1 MKHIFLF
8 LSLFFAIAC
17 LQAQQVKDTRA
28 WDQPQS
34 YKPMVSQGEFLGN
47 IPPLRTLPPLMTPAI
62 PTKKTW
68 SKRNYFRKNKQ
79 NNPTPQPVNG
89 DPLVNAQVAARSGNP
104 QITELLNFD
113 GIGDLSGITPP
124 DPTGDVGKNHYVQMV
139 NANGGAWF
147 QIWDKQGQSVYGP
160 ALTSTIWSQV
170 GSGSIGDPIIQY
182 DQAAQRWLMMEMR
195 GFGVNDLLIAVSDN
209 SDPTGSWKAFSFP
222 TYGFPDYPKLYIW
235 NNAYF
240 VTINEIAGG
249 NLCSGYALE
258 RSALL
263 NGSPNFKTYRFQMP
277 NYLGIQYQPA
287 TGVDWAGGP
296 PPPPGTPGMIMR
308 VYDDIW
314 DGGTDHLEMWKVNVD
329 WQDTTQ
335 SSLEGPELLYPAFF
349 ETAVCNS
356 GLFNCI
362 EQPDPTAPNITALDD
377 IIMYSAP
384 YRNLGDHESIVLNH
398 VVDVS
403 GVVGPGGDAEVRW
416 YELRRTGGGPWGIYQ
431 QGTYAPDV
439 KTNRFMG
446 TITMDDKGNIGLGYS
461 VCDNTN
467 VFPGLRLTGRRV
479 GDPLN
484 QMTIEEHTVV
494 DGQKSHGDER
504 WGDYSSMVVDPED
517 GRTFWFTGEYQPSQG
532 NWATRITSF
541 LVRRDSNDISPISLV
556 GPQASATLGNA
567 ETVKVEI
574 LNNGILSASG
584 MKVSLYADGALITT
598 DPVASVIAAGETKV
612 HTFSVPVPM
621 GVVGKTYKLMMIT
634 NWQSDGFS
642 KNDTLRAS
650 VRHLTS
656 DDAQAAGR
664 VDFPG
669 VICGNS
675 YGLSFLLKNAGEA
688 PLQSAKINWKINGQS
703 YTQYNWTGNL
713 APGASDTVSL
723 PLTGIND
730 GSNFFYANT
739 SSPNGVQDQDVH
751 NDSTF
756 FKFTGNLDG
765 TYMEARANTESGGL
779 KMELRTLSNS
789 LVATREFQSMED
801 IGYPVCAENGTC
813 YKLILTAKTL
823 KWKGH
828 FRLYDIFGNILA
840 EATEAKVD
848 NTVQPINVCTPTRKQ
863 VDVGPFSLSSPV
875 SGPNLGIAEPV
886 KVIVRNF
893 GLTDQSNID
902 VAYRLDGGLWHT
914 ETIPGVL
921 PPAAQA
927 EHVFAT
933 TEDLSTFGSA
943 YQFDIRATVPG
954 DQLPTNDQKQITV
967 YHRPERDLA
976 FKSLSSA
983 FVCSDTTS
991 IPLKLSFEN
1000 LGQSDISTMRLQ
1012 YSLNGL
1018 LNAPFSLTPGISS
1031 GQSYNTDISI
1041 SGSKFGSNQLKMWIV
1056 DVNDKGKD
1064 FSQANDTLVFNYAI
1078 YPDGFGIYCSV
1089 LTDTKPEET
1098 SWDIVDLQGNIV
1110 ASQGPFTAANT
1121 FYSKISC
1128 LKKDQCYKFRLHDS
1142 GQDGM
1147 NGMVQIETADT
1158 AGLINAYFGGNFGSL
1173 LEIPFCATSPCAGFT
1188 LAADVTSATDA
1199 GVANGSITVQTTGG
1213 NPDFMYSLDGINFQ
1227 SSPVFNGLL
1236 AGNYTIYT
1244 IDGSQCKTQ
1253 LSVTIGVLVAANEP
1267 KSARQL
1273 MISPNPTRNLVWVE
1287 LPARDHEKNA
1297 DCYLYDQSG
1306 KLIQTFRMSR
1316 WDDRLRG
1323 MFSLEKYPVGVYIL
1337 KVSGLSEGY
1346 GARIVRQ

>member
-1 MKHIFLF
+1 MKQLFLF
-8 LSLFFAIAC
+8 LSLFLAVAS
-17 LQAQQVKDTRA
+17 LNAQQVKNTQA

-34 YKPMVSQGEFLGN
+34 YKPMVSQGEFLGS
-47 IPPLRTLPPLMTPAI
+47 IPALRTLTPLMTPAI

-68 SKRNYFRKNKQ
+68 SKRNYFGKNKQ
-79 NNPTPQPVNG
+79 NNPNAQPVNG
-89 DPLVNAQVAARSGNP
+89 DPLVNAQGESRIVGP
-104 QITELLNFD
+104 QVTELLNFD

-147 QIWDKQGQSVYGP
+147 QVWDKQGQSVYGP

-182 DQAAQRWLMMEMR
+182 DQAAQRWVMMEMR
-195 GFGVNDLLIAVSDN
+195 GFNINDLLIAVSDN
-209 SDPTGSWKAFSFP
+209 SDPTGGWKAFSFP
-222 TYGFPDYPKLYIW
+222 TFGFPDYPKLYIW

-240 VTINEIAGG
+240 VTVNEIAGG
-249 NLCSGYALE
+249 NICSGYALE
-258 RSALL
+258 RSAML
-263 NGSPNFKTYRFQMP
+263 NGSPNFKTYRFVMP
-277 NYLGIQYQPA
+277 NYLAIQYQPA

-314 DGGTDHLEMWKVNVD
+314 DGGTDHLEMWKVNVN
-329 WQDTTQ
+329 WQDETQ
-335 SSLEGPELLYPAFF
+335 SSLEGPELFYPAFF

-362 EQPDPTAPNITALDD
+362 EQPDPNAPNITALDD

-384 YRNLGDHESIVLNH
+384 YRNFGDHESIVFNH

-403 GVVGPGGDAEVRW
+403 GDVGPGGDAEVRW

-446 TITMDDKGNIGLGYS
+446 TIAMDDKGNMGLGYS
-461 VCDNTN
+461 VCDNES
-467 VFPGLRLTGRRV
+467 VYPGLRLTGRRV

-504 WGDYSSMVVDPED
+504 WGDYSSMAVDPED

-541 LVRRDSNDISPISLV
+541 LVRRDSNDVSPSSLV
-556 GPQASATLGNA
+556 GPLASATLGNA

-574 LNNGILSASG
+574 LNNGILTASG
-584 MKVSLYADGALITT
+584 MSVSLYADGALITT
-598 DPVASVIAAGETKV
+598 DPIASVIAAGETAV
-612 HTFSVPVPM
+612 HTFSTPVPM
-621 GVVGKTYKLMMIT
+621 GIVGKTYKLMMIT
-634 NWQSDGFS
+634 KWQSDGFS
-642 KNDTLRAS
+642 KNDTLRSS

-656 DDAQAAGR
+656 HDAQAAGR

-669 VICGNS
+669 VICGNA
-675 YGLSFLLKNAGEA
+675 YDLSFLLKNAGET
-688 PLQSAKINWKINGQS
+688 PLQSAQIQWKINSQS
-703 YTQYNWTGNL
+703 YAQYNWTGNL

-723 PLTGIND
+723 PISGIND

-739 SSPNGVQDQDVH
+739 ASPNGLQDQDVH

-765 TYMEARANTESGGL
+765 TYMEARANTESGVL
-779 KMELRTLSNS
+779 KMELRTLTNT
-789 LVATREFQSMED
+789 LIATREFQSVEE
-801 IGYPVCAENGTC
+801 IGFPVCAENGTC
-813 YKLILTAKTL
+813 YKLILTSKTL
-823 KWKGH
+823 KWNGH
-828 FRLYDIFGNILA
+828 FRLYDVFGNVLA
-840 EATEAKVD
+840 ESTEAVMD
-848 NTVQPINVCTPTRKQ
+848 PQDQVLSVCTPTRKQ
-863 VDVGPFSLSSPV
+863 VDVGAFRLSNPV
-875 SGPNLGIAEPV
+875 SSVNLGAAEPV
-886 KVIVRNF
+886 KVVVRNF
-893 GLTDQSNID
+893 GLTNQSNIE
-902 VAYRLDGGLWHT
+902 VAYRLDGGPWHI
-914 ETIPGVL
+914 ETVPGIL
-921 PPAAQA
+921 PPTAQA

-933 TEDLSTFGSA
+933 TEDLSSFGNA

-954 DQLPTNDQKQITV
+954 DELPGNDQKQVTV
-967 YHRPERDLA
+967 YHRPDRDMD
-976 FKSLSSA
+976 FKSLYSPYA
-983 FVCSDTTS
+983 CSDTTS

-1000 LGQSDISTMRLQ
+1000 IGQVDVSTMNLQ

-1018 LNAPFSLTPGISS
+1018 LNAPFQITPGVSS
-1031 GQSYNTDISI
+1031 GQTYNTDLSI
-1041 SGSKFGSNQLKMWIV
+1041 AGSQFGANELKMWIV

-1064 FSQANDTLVFNYAI
+1064 FSQANDTLVFNYTI
-1078 YPDGFGIYCSV
+1078 DPDGFGINCSV

-1110 ASQGPFTAANT
+1110 ASQGQFTDANS
-1121 FYSKISC
+1121 FYNKVSC

-1147 NGMVQIETADT
+1147 NGMVQIETADGS
-1158 AGLINAYFGGNFGSL
+1158 GLINAYFGGNFGSL
-1173 LEIPFCATSPCAGFT
+1173 LEIPFCATSPCAGFSIT
-1188 LAADVTSATDA
+1188 ADATSASGA
-1199 GVANGSITVQTTGG
+1199 GIADGRITVQISGG
-1213 NPDFMYSLDGINFQ
+1213 NPDFMYSLNGIDFQ
-1227 SSPVFNGLL
+1227 SSPIFNGLL
-1236 AGNYTIYT
+1236 PGNYTIYT
-1244 IDGSQCKTQ
+1244 TDANQCSAQ
-1253 LSVTIGVLVAANEP
+1253 LSVTIGVVVATDEP
-1267 KSARQL
+1267 TTARQL
-1273 MISPNPTRNLVWVE
+1273 LILPNPTRNLVWIE
-1287 LPARDHEKNA
+1287 LPARGNEKTA
-1297 DCYLYDQSG
+1297 DCSLYDSKG
-1306 KLIQTFRMSR
+1306 TLIQNFRMAR

-1323 MFSLEKYPVGVYIL
+1323 MVSLEKYPVGIYIL
-1337 KVSGLSEGY
+1337 KINGLSEGY
-1346 GARIVRQ
+1346 GARIVKE